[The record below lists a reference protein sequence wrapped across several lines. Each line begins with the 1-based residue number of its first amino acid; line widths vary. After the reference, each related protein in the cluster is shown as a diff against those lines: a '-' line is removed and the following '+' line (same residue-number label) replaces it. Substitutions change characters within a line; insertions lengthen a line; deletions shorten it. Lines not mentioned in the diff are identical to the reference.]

1 VSNLFSEKTSKRISV
16 AIAARAYS
24 LSPDFLKN
32 RINNIPEISEQKN
45 KNMSKEITNVEYG
58 LEKIFEG
65 AQDFL
70 PLLGTDY
77 VELYVG
83 NAKQAAHFY
92 KTAFGYQSLAYA
104 GLETGVRDRAS
115 YVLKQDKI
123 RLVLTTPLN
132 EDSPINLHL
141 KKHGDGVKVA
151 ALWVEDARSAF
162 EETVKRG
169 AVPFMEPTV
178 ESDEFGEVVRS
189 GIYTYGETVHIFVE
203 RKNYNGIFLPGY
215 KEWKTDYN
223 PTPTGL
229 KYIDHMVG
237 NVGWGEMN
245 TWVKWYEEVMG
256 FVNFL
261 SFDDKQ
267 INTEYSALMSKVMSN
282 GNGRIKFPINEPAEG
297 KKKSQIEE
305 YLDFYGGPGIQH
317 IAIATDDI
325 IKTVSELRSRGVEFL
340 SAPPHAYYEAIPER
354 LGVHMDMMKE
364 DLSEIE
370 KLAIM
375 VDADEE
381 GYLLQIFTKPVQD
394 RPTLFFEIIQ
404 RMGAK
409 GFGAGNFK
417 ALFESIEREQEKRGT
432 L

>member
-1 VSNLFSEKTSKRISV
+1 
-16 AIAARAYS
+16 
-24 LSPDFLKN
+24 
-32 RINNIPEISEQKN
+32 
-45 KNMSKEITNVEYG
+45 MSKKEIKSVEYG

-77 VELYVG
+77 IEFYVG
-83 NAKQAAHFY
+83 NAKQSAHYY

-104 GLETGVRDRAS
+104 GLETGIRDRTS

-132 EDSPINLHL
+132 ENSPINDHL
-141 KKHGDGVKVA
+141 RKHGDGVKVV
-151 ALWVEDARSAF
+151 ALWVDDATSAY
-162 EETVKRG
+162 EETIKRG
-169 AVPFMEPTV
+169 GRSFMEPTV
-178 ESDEFGEVVRS
+178 EKDEFGEVVRS

-215 KEWKTDYN
+215 KEWKSDYN
-223 PTPTGL
+223 PESVGL

-237 NVGWGEMN
+237 NVGWNEMN
-245 TWVKWYEEVMG
+245 TWVKFYEDVMG

-267 INTEYSALMSKVMSN
+267 IHTEYSALMSKVMSN

-297 KKKSQIEE
+297 KKRSQIEE
-305 YLDFYGGPGIQH
+305 YLDFYGGPGVQH

-325 IKTVSELRSRGVEFL
+325 IATVTQLKARGIEFL
-340 SAPPHAYYEAIPER
+340 SAPPHAYYQAIPDR

-364 DLSEIE
+364 DLNAIE

-375 VDADEE
+375 VDADED

-417 ALFESIEREQEKRGT
+417 ALFESIEREQSLRGT

>member
-1 VSNLFSEKTSKRISV
+1 
-16 AIAARAYS
+16 
-24 LSPDFLKN
+24 
-32 RINNIPEISEQKN
+32 
-45 KNMSKEITNVEYG
+45 MSKEIKSVEFG

-77 VELYVG
+77 VEMIVG

-92 KTAFGYQSLAYA
+92 KTAFGFQSLAYA
-104 GLETGVRDRAS
+104 GLETGVKDRTS
-115 YVLKQDKI
+115 YVLVQDKI
-123 RLVLTTPLN
+123 RIVLTTPLQA
-132 EDSPINLHL
+132 DSRLNDHL
-141 KKHGDGVKVA
+141 VKHGDGVKVV
-151 ALWVEDARSAF
+151 ALWVDDARKSY

-169 AVPFMEPTV
+169 AKSYVEPFV
-178 ESDEFGEVVRS
+178 EKDEFGETVRA
-189 GIYTYGETVHIFVE
+189 GIYTYGETVHMFVE
-203 RKNYNGIFLPGY
+203 RKNYKGIFLPGFVQ
-215 KEWKTDYN
+215 WKSDYN
-223 PTPTGL
+223 PSSVGL
-229 KYIDHMVG
+229 KYVDHMVG
-237 NVGWGEMN
+237 NVGWNEMN
-245 TWVKWYEEVMG
+245 TWVKWYEDVMG

-297 KKKSQIEE
+297 KKKSQVEE
-305 YLDFYGGPGIQH
+305 YLDFYNGPGVQH
-317 IAIATDDI
+317 IAVATDDI
-325 IKTVSELRSRGVEFL
+325 IKTVSDMKSRGVEFL
-340 SAPPHAYYEAIPER
+340 SAPPQSYYDQVPTR
-354 LGVHMDMMKE
+354 LGEHRDIMKE
-364 DLSEIE
+364 DITVLQS
-370 KLAIM
+370 LGIM

-404 RMGAK
+404 RMGAR